1 VLETASRP
9 LALAPRLRRVRDFL
23 IATSERP
30 LLLAF
35 WVLVFWGTLL
45 IVLFGVRVASAGL
58 SDAIASLRP
67 EPGARLYAYGNLGA
81 VGLAVLVWLAVAVTA
96 LLNRRT
102 RS

>member
-1 VLETASRP
+1 

-23 IATSERP
+23 ISAGERP

-35 WVLVFWGTLL
+35 WVLVLWGTLL

-58 SDAIASLRP
+58 ADAVASLRP
-67 EPGARLYAYGNLGA
+67 EPNAGIYAYGNLGA
-81 VGLAVLVWLAVAVTA
+81 VGLAVLVWLAVAVIA
-96 LLNRRT
+96 LRNRRT